1 MLPGMNPK
9 MLEKAMKRMGI
20 KQEEIEASEVIIKC
34 PDKDLVI
41 RNPQVS
47 KVNAMGQETFQIIGE
62 VEEVEV
68 GVSDIKD
75 EDVKTVVQQA
85 KVSEKKA
92 REALV
97 RNKGDIAQTILELQN
112 S

>member
-1 MLPGMNPK
+1 MFPGMNPK
-9 MLEKAMKRMGI
+9 MLEKAMKQMGI

-34 PDKDLVI
+34 SDKDLVI

-47 KVNAMGQETFQIIGE
+47 KVKAMGQETFQIIGE
-62 VEEVEV
+62 VEEVAA
-68 GVSDIKD
+68 GVNDIRE
-75 EDVKTVVQQA
+75 EDVKTVMQQA

-92 REALV
+92 REALIQH
-97 RNKGDIAQTILELQN
+97 KGDIAETILALQD

>member
-1 MLPGMNPK
+1 MIPNINPK
-9 MLEKAMKRMGI
+9 QMEKMMRQMGI

-34 PDKDLVI
+34 ADRDLVI
-41 RNPQVS
+41 RNPQVN
-47 KVNAMGQETFQIIGE
+47 KVKAMGQETFQIIGE
-62 VEEVEV
+62 VEEVAV

-75 EDVKTVVQQA
+75 EDVKTVMQQT

-92 REALV
+92 REALIQH
-97 RNKGDIAQTILELQN
+97 KGDIAETILTLQD